1 MESSDLY
8 YKPQPS
14 SFLFNVS
21 KHNFVLRNALD
32 KELLPDLQQS
42 ISNLKKSVVEVGNTK
57 TPLPTDMKVRNI
69 VVNVFFFFQS
79 AVNKSLQNEKKNPC
93 GFDHLSKSALHLLLC
108 TCNNTIYHVDKSMF
122 LPSPLA

>member
-42 ISNLKKSVVEVGNTK
+42 ISNLKKSVVEVRLTK

-69 VVNVFFFFQS
+69 VVNVFFFF
-79 AVNKSLQNEKKNPC
+79 SLQ
-93 GFDHLSKSALHLLLC
+93 
-108 TCNNTIYHVDKSMF
+108 
-122 LPSPLA
+122 